1 MCWPTLWPKHQW
13 HTTDIKWE
21 GMKCWKHHQQTIE
34 AKQEEMKYHINTS
47 LSPSLEAQILEKHS
61 FLDKMKFNH

>member
-1 MCWPTLWPKHQW
+1 
-13 HTTDIKWE
+13 
-21 GMKCWKHHQQTIE
+21 MKCWKHQVHIGWTHHQQTTE